1 MKLSELKAAV
11 YRIAKVKTTR
21 QLKLQYA
28 EIKPLDMRYKASWE
42 KVLTLLNEPKSK
54 KAKEE
59 QKPDFEDWLSNPPEE
74 YKVLFAEA
82 NAALDAYDEKSAK
95 TKRLTRTAKTMADS
109 LDEFADASLAEAQEL
124 ARVAQRAEDTSK
136 QADLN

>member
-11 YRIAKVKTTR
+11 YHIAQVKTTR
-21 QLKLQYA
+21 QLKLQHA
-28 EIKPLDMRYKASWE
+28 EIKPLDMRYKAAWE
-42 KVLTLLNEPKSK
+42 TALALLKQPKNK
-54 KAKEE
+54 KTDE
-59 QKPDFEDWLSNPPEE
+59 QAPDFEDWLSNPPEE

-95 TKRLTRTAKTMADS
+95 AKRLTKTARAMVAS
-109 LDEFADASLAEAQEL
+109 LDEFADAGLKEAQEL
-124 ARVAQRAEDTSK
+124 ANIAQRAEDISK